1 MTPGGDPLYPDAKLE
16 VIVRVLETERIPYA
30 VGGAISLLYWGEPR
44 ATADIDIN
52 VFLPASAVHR
62 VSRALVQAEIPLDAD
77 RVAKEVAAT
86 GQGRFDFHG
95 TPVDLFFSNLPFH
108 DSCSTRAV
116 RVPFGDITMN
126 VLSAE
131 DLVVCKAMFDR
142 PKDWLDVEQVLYTRG
157 TAFDSEYVRRWIS
170 EMLGADSER
179 LQRFDTLVAAA
190 SAPGMQASIIEGLS
204 TSVDDCED
212 DPAW

>member
-44 ATADIDIN
+44 ATADIDVN

-62 VSRALVQAEIPLDAD
+62 VSRALAEAQIPMDAE

-86 GQGRFDFHG
+86 GQVRFDFHG
-95 TPVDLFFSNLPFH
+95 TPVDLFFANLPFH
-108 DSCSTRAV
+108 DSCGTRAV
-116 RVPFGDITMN
+116 RVPFGEITMN

-131 DLVVCKAMFDR
+131 DLVVCKVMFDR
-142 PKDWLDVEQVLYTRG
+142 GKDWVDVEQVLYTRG
-157 TAFDSEYVRRWIS
+157 AAFDAKYVRGWIG

-190 SAPGMQASIIEGLS
+190 AAPGMREFDS
-204 TSVDDCED
+204 
-212 DPAW
+212 